1 MAEAMIRERQATR
14 EAIESAMK
22 GIGKVAEGQPTQ
34 GLAEFQER
42 LPSPFYLYAAGASI
56 VGSAV
61 LFLRKNREAGIFVG
75 LWAPTIINL
84 ALFYK
89 LLRPSKTDNP

>member
-1 MAEAMIRERQATR
+1 MAEAMTRERQATR

-22 GIGKVAEGQPTQ
+22 GVGKMAEGEPTQ
-34 GLAEFQER
+34 AIAEFQER
-42 LPSPFYLYAAGASI
+42 LPSPIYLYAAGASI
-56 VGSAV
+56 LGSAI

-75 LWAPTIINL
+75 LWAPTIMNL

-89 LLRPSKTDNP
+89 LLRPSKGH